1 MTDRPLSKP
10 AGTVQDITCTKR
22 TMTSRHREQQ
32 PSLNYPD
39 QDTLPGEDSSD
50 E

>member
-1 MTDRPLSKP
+1 MTDRPLPKP
-10 AGTVQDITCTKR
+10 AGTVQDITCIKR
-22 TMTSRHREQQ
+22 ATIGRHREQQ